1 MKTKVSIWEMDRWSG
16 KKLDETKEFD
26 TRQEAIDFCTEYNKK
41 NNLPEVP
48 EWYMVANLS
57 EYDC

>member
-1 MKTKVSIWEMDRWSG
+1 MDRWSG

-26 TRQEAIDFCTEYNKK
+26 TRQEAIDFCKEYNKK
-41 NNLPEVP
+41 NNLDYVP
-48 EWYMVANLS
+48 DWYMVANLS